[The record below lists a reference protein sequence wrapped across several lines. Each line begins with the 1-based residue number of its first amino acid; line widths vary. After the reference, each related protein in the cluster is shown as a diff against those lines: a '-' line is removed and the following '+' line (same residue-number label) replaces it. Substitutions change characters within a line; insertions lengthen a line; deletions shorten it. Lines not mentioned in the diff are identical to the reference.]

1 VNLDGTVDRLYA
13 RPATEFVAAR
23 GEAVRELRQAGH
35 RAEAEQIKGL
45 RKPTAAAAAVNR
57 LVRERRGEV
66 EALLAAAKALRE
78 AQFGGGD
85 VAVASARER
94 ESMERLVKVGG
105 EPVRQSLQAA
115 VVDSEAAQELL
126 AGRLARELEPR
137 GFGTLVTD
145 VPRTGGRPRR
155 PAAGRQARAAEKPG
169 VDRRAREEL
178 REAKRALDSA
188 EAAEQQ
194 AERTWK
200 KAETDLRRAQEAVA
214 KARAELSRLEA
225 R

>member
-1 VNLDGTVDRLYA
+1 MSDVNLDGTVDRLYGL
-13 RPATEFVAAR
+13 PATEFVAAR
-23 GEAVRELRQAGH
+23 DDAVRELRQAGH
-35 RAEAEQIKGL
+35 RAEAEQIKDL

-66 EALLAAAKALRE
+66 EGLLAAAKALRE

-126 AGRLARELEPR
+126 AGRLVRELEPR

-145 VPRTGGRPRR
+145 VPQTGRRR
-155 PAAGRQARAAEKPG
+155 PAAGRQARAPEKKG
-169 VDRRAREEL
+169 VDQRAREEL
-178 REAKRALDSA
+178 SEAKRALDSA
-188 EAAEQQ
+188 EA
-194 AERTWK
+194 
-200 KAETDLRRAQEAVA
+200 DLRRAQEAVA